1 MSLSMSL
8 GSHHRHPH
16 ASAPPGSAAA
26 HDHAHGAGHV
36 HAFHGHAVAGRGDRR
51 DSRRRLALT
60 LGLVVAYMGAEVVGG
75 WLTNSLA
82 LLADAGHML
91 SDAAA
96 LGLSLF
102 ALWIADRRPPSAL
115 RTYGYYRA
123 EILAALA
130 NGAALIAIAVL
141 VAVDAIARLRQ
152 PPPVHA
158 AGMFAVAVGGLAVNV
173 VSLFL
178 LHASKDESLN
188 LRGAWLHVATDALG
202 SVQVIAA
209 AVLVWWRGW
218 QWADPVAS
226 LLIAVL
232 VVWSAWGLLR
242 EAVAVLMEAAPGH
255 IDVDTV
261 RAAIL
266 EVGAV
271 TAVHDLHVWSI
282 ASGFECLSAH
292 VVAAGE
298 RGRDELLDELRAM
311 LFARFGIDHITIQ
324 LEPPGFVDR
333 CREC

>member
-1 MSLSMSL
+1 MNIAPP
-8 GSHHRHPH
+8 HHQPHRHPP
-16 ASAPPGSAAA
+16 APGAEPAHEHGRGGLHFHPHSAA
-26 HDHAHGAGHV
+26 GA
-36 HAFHGHAVAGRGDRR
+36 RSDRR
-51 DSRRRLALT
+51 GSRRRLAVT
-60 LGLVVAYMGAEVVGG
+60 LALVVGYMGAEIVGG

-96 LGLSLF
+96 LALSLF
-102 ALWIADRRPPSAL
+102 ALWIGDRRPPSAL

-130 NGAALIAIAVL
+130 NGAALVAIATL
-141 VAVDAIARLRQ
+141 VAADAVARLRA
-152 PPPVHA
+152 PPAVHA
-158 AGMFAVAVGGLAVNV
+158 GGMLAVAAGGLVVNA
-173 VSLFL
+173 VSLAL
-178 LHASKDESLN
+178 LHGSRDESLN
-188 LRGAWLHVATDALG
+188 LRGAWLHVWTDALG
-202 SVQVIAA
+202 SVQVMVAA
-209 AVLVWWRGW
+209 ALVWWLGW
-218 QWADPVAS
+218 RWADPVAS
-226 LLIAVL
+226 LLIALL

-255 IDVDTV
+255 IDVEAV

-266 EVGAV
+266 DVGAV
-271 TAVHDLHVWSI
+271 AAVHDLHVWSI

-292 VVAAGE
+292 VVAEGE
-298 RGRDELLDELRAM
+298 GQRDELLDELRAM